1 MKRNPFRL
9 YGSYVAVLLEL
20 LALLKGCDVYKRQYM
35 ASLKRLFRF
44 KHTGTPIN
52 HPPLLR

>member
-20 LALLKGCDVYKRQYM
+20 LALLKGCSIQIEKEVSPCAR
-35 ASLKRLFRF
+35 
-44 KHTGTPIN
+44 TGDSIPAGEGSAAGEQAF
-52 HPPLLR
+52 